1 MSVKIY
7 LDVCC
12 LCRPFDD
19 QTKGRICLEVTAVQE
34 IIRRCA
40 LQKFTLVT
48 SEAVT
53 EEISKIPDSRKRLRV
68 EKIVSVAKERI
79 LIDDDIIARMHE
91 IIAVGGDAM
100 DSLHI
105 ACAESA
111 GAVLLTTDDGLITFF
126 KSSRNIHIRIENPVT
141 WLKEEN

>member
-19 QTKGRICLEVTAVQE
+19 QTKGRIRREVTAVQE

-40 LQKFTLVT
+40 SQEFTLVS

-53 EEISKIPDSRKRLRV
+53 EEIAKIPDLRKRLRV
-68 EKIVSVAKERI
+68 EKMVSVAKERI

-91 IIAVGGDAM
+91 IIAVGCDAM

>member
-1 MSVKIY
+1 MKIY

-12 LCRPFDD
+12 LCRSFDD
-19 QTKGRICLEVTAVQE
+19 QTNGRIRLEVTAVQE
-34 IIRRCA
+34 IIHRCA
-40 LQKFTLVT
+40 LQEFTLVT

-53 EEISKIPDSRKRLRV
+53 EEIAKIPDSRKRLRV
-68 EKIVSVAKERI
+68 EKIVSDAKERI

-91 IIAVGGDAM
+91 IIAGGGDAM

-111 GAVLLTTDDGLITFF
+111 GAILLTTDDGLITFF
-126 KSSRNIHIRIENPVT
+126 KSSRNIHIQIENPVT